1 MGLVCEDGVVKVKVS
16 KTIEA
21 LRKAKGLKTEA
32 IKILGITLSDLNGM
46 IEKSKKIRDALD
58 LIEEEKLDRAKKKLL
73 EAVEE
78 KKVSAI
84 KCYIEMHDKQRIAKE
99 VGNAG
104 GAGNEGFKVK
114 IWKASDVEKKK

>member
-16 KTIEA
+16 KAIEA

-32 IKILGITLSDLNGM
+32 IKILNITLSDLNRM

-58 LIEEEKLDRAKKKLL
+58 LIEEEKRDRAEKKLL
-73 EAVEE
+73 EAIEG

-84 KCYIEMHDKQRIAKE
+84 KCYLEMHDKRKIAR
-99 VGNAG
+99 G
-104 GAGNEGFKVK
+104 GSSTEGVGNEGFKVK
-114 IWKASDVEKKK
+114 VWKASDVEKKK